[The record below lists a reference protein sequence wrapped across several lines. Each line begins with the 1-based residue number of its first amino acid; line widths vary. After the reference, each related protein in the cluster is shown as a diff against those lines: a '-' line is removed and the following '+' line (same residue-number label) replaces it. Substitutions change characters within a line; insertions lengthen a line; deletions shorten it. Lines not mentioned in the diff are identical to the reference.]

1 MARILMA
8 AAAAAVMLSACI
20 PGAGGDKQAFID
32 GCVKGGD
39 DKKTCECVGTEF
51 EKTIDK
57 QAFHAMALQAA
68 GKTEEADKIINAL
81 PVDKQMAMAT
91 AMMRVMMNSAATPS

>member
-1 MARILMA
+1 MAVT
-8 AAAAAVMLSACI
+8 AAAVLASAC
-20 PGAGGDKQAFID
+20 GAVGGDKQAFVD

-81 PVDKQMAMAT
+81 PLDKQMAMAT
-91 AMMRVMMNSAATPS
+91 AAMGVMMKCAAATPS

>member
-8 AAAAAVMLSACI
+8 AAAAAVLASAC
-20 PGAGGDKQAFID
+20 GAVGGDKQAFID

-68 GKTEEADKIINAL
+68 GKAEEADKIINAL
-81 PVDKQMAMAT
+81 PLDKQMAMAT
-91 AMMRVMMNSAATPS
+91 AAMGVMMKCAAAPS